1 MNCRPRGGKPAM
13 ALWMLVAV
21 IDLVLLA
28 AAVGAVVSMLIIAVL
43 TVLAGGVAAARLLT
57 KRETPRVTARRRA

>member
-1 MNCRPRGGKPAM
+1 MNCRPRGGKPAV

-28 AAVGAVVSMLIIAVL
+28 AAVGVLVSLLIVVAVL
-43 TVLAGGVAAARLLT
+43 TVLAGGMVATRLLT
-57 KRETPRVTARRRA
+57 KREPVARRRV

>member
-1 MNCRPRGGKPAM
+1 MNCRPHGGKPAL

-28 AAVGAVVSMLIIAVL
+28 AAVGALVSVAIVASLA
-43 TVLAGGVAAARLLT
+43 VLAGGLVAARLVT
-57 KRETPRVTARRRA
+57 KREPVARRRA